1 VIPDEGRT
9 IAYVFTAKRVGHGV
23 KLSTFIE
30 KIVAS
35 RIGLRV
41 VSTVPNACASE
52 MLERSR
58 RIGRASYVYGIHS
71 ENVHAL
77 WSGKVVEV
85 GVGRLC
91 DDLF

>member
-30 KIVAS
+30 KFVSS